1 VASPGQAVLFNLE
14 SKIMKTSKF
23 LPFIIVIALAACGQ
37 KTSTTETASAPVA
50 AVSAPPAAA
59 VPPAASAAPVAP
71 SAPAVAVA
79 SAADLAKGEKVY
91 GATCLAC
98 HGAGVMGAPKFA
110 DKAAWQPRIAKGSAT
125 LYTSAMD
132 GLKMMPP
139 KGGNMMLKDD
149 EVKAAV
155 DYMVSKAM

>member
-1 VASPGQAVLFNLE
+1 
-14 SKIMKTSKF
+14 MKTSQF
-23 LPFIIVIALAACGQ
+23 LPFIIAIALAACGQ
-37 KTSTTETASAPVA
+37 KTATTETASAPVA
-50 AVSAPPAAA
+50 AVSAPPAAE

-71 SAPAVAVA
+71 SAPAPAVA
-79 SAADLAKGEKVY
+79 SAADLAKGEQVY

-110 DKAAWQPRIAKGSAT
+110 DKAAWQPRIAKGNAT
-125 LYTSAMD
+125 LYASAMD
-132 GLKMMPP
+132 GFKTMPA

>member
-1 VASPGQAVLFNLE
+1 
-14 SKIMKTSKF
+14 MKTTKF

-37 KTSTTETASAPVA
+37 KPAATETASAPVA
-50 AVSAPPAAA
+50 AASAPPAAA
-59 VPPAASAAPVAP
+59 PAAAAPAAP
-71 SAPAVAVA
+71 SAPAPVAA

-125 LYTSAMD
+125 LYTSALD
-132 GLKMMPP
+132 GFKTMPA

>member
-1 VASPGQAVLFNLE
+1 
-14 SKIMKTSKF
+14 MKTTKF
-23 LPFIIVIALAACGQ
+23 LPFIALIALAACSP
-37 KTSTTETASAPVA
+37 KAPTTETAPAPAVVVVAPAAPAPAPAPAPEVVA
-50 AVSAPPAAA
+50 AT
-59 VPPAASAAPVAP
+59 
-71 SAPAVAVA
+71 SAPAPAPA
-79 SAADLAKGEKVY
+79 SAADLVKGEKIY

-110 DKAAWQPRIAKGSAT
+110 DKAAWQPRIAKGTAA
-125 LYTSAMD
+125 LYTSAVD

-155 DYMVSKAM
+155 DYMVSKAI

>member
-1 VASPGQAVLFNLE
+1 
-14 SKIMKTSKF
+14 MKTTKF

-37 KTSTTETASAPVA
+37 KPAATETAPAPVA
-50 AVSAPPAAA
+50 AASAPPVAVAAA
-59 VPPAASAAPVAP
+59 AAPAAP
-71 SAPAVAVA
+71 SAPAPVAA

-110 DKAAWQPRIAKGSAT
+110 DQAAWQPRIAKGSAA

-132 GLKMMPP
+132 GFKTMPA

>member
-1 VASPGQAVLFNLE
+1 
-14 SKIMKTSKF
+14 MKTSKF
-23 LPFIIVIALAACGQ
+23 LPLIVLIALAACSD
-37 KTSTTETASAPVA
+37 KPAANETASATVVVA
-50 AVSAPPAAA
+50 STPAPAPEPAPAAPAPAAA
-59 VPPAASAAPVAP
+59 APVQ
-71 SAPAVAVA
+71 A

-110 DKAAWQPRIAKGSAT
+110 DKAAWQPRIAKGTAVLYASAV
-125 LYTSAMD
+125 D
-132 GLKMMPP
+132 GLKMMPA

-155 DYMVSKAM
+155 DYMVSKSI